1 MKNLHL
7 EMVRVT
13 EAAAVAASM
22 QVGRGDK
29 IAADHAATEAMS
41 RRLQKIDFHG
51 IVVIGEGKKDN
62 APGLF
67 TGDIVGAGWGTG
79 VTGGDYPGLDYFQPV
94 DRRPVYDIAVDPLD
108 GTTQTAKGGYEAMSV
123 MAVGKQGSLLKSEG
137 WYMKKLAVG
146 PEIARRVK
154 LDITEEV
161 ESTISKVSLAT
172 GKDIKRVTA
181 CVLDRPRHQSLIE
194 RLRATGC
201 RIKLIQD
208 CDVSAAI
215 ATAIHE
221 SGIDIYLGI
230 GGAPEGVIG
239 AAAIKCLRG
248 DFQGMMCSNDGVCN
262 DNKVYHMEDLAKG
275 DVIFCATGVTD
286 GSMLKGVR
294 WTCSGPITHSLLMQS
309 ESGTVRWIEAH
320 HGN

>member
-1 MKNLHL
+1 MKPLHL
-7 EMVRVT
+7 EMIRVT
-13 EAAAVAASM
+13 EAAAIAASA

-29 IAADHAATEAMS
+29 IAADYAAVAAMKN
-41 RRLQKIDFHG
+41 RLDSIDFAG
-51 IVVIGEGKKDN
+51 EVVIGEGEKDG

-67 TGDIVGAGWGTG
+67 TGEKVGQGWDIDHNGEVILYEPQ
-79 VTGGDYPGLDYFQPV
+79 DI
-94 DRRPVYDIAVDPLD
+94 YDIAVDPLD

-123 MAVGKQGSLLKSEG
+123 MAVGEQGGLLKSDG
-137 WYMKKLAVG
+137 WYMQKLAVG
-146 PEIARRVK
+146 PEVAKRVK
-154 LDITEEV
+154 LNIRDEV
-161 ESTISKVSLAT
+161 ENTIGKVSLALA
-172 GKDIKRVTA
+172 KDVTRVTV
-181 CVLDRPRHQSLIE
+181 CVLDRPRHESLVQ
-194 RLRATGC
+194 RLRGMGC

-215 ATAIHE
+215 ATAIFD

-239 AAAIKCLRG
+239 AAALKCLRG
-248 DFQGMMCSNDGVCN
+248 DFQGIMCNKEGKVED
-262 DNKVYHMEDLAKG
+262 DKVYYMEDLAKG

-294 WTCSGPITHSLLMQS
+294 WTSAGPMTHSLLMRS
-309 ESGTVRWIEAH
+309 ESGTVRWIMAH

>member
-7 EMVRVT
+7 EMVKVT
-13 EAAAVAASM
+13 EAAAIAAST

-29 IAADHAATEAMS
+29 IAADHAATEAMI
-41 RRLQKIDFHG
+41 RRLQKIDFNG
-51 IVVIGEGKKDN
+51 LVVIGEGKKDN

-67 TGDIVGAGWGTG
+67 TGDTVGAGWEN
-79 VTGGDYPGLDYFQPV
+79 GDCLKS
-94 DRRPVYDIAVDPLD
+94 RPTYDIAVDPLD

-123 MAVGKQGSLLKSEG
+123 MAVGNESSLLKSEG

-146 PEIARRVK
+146 PEVARRVK
-154 LDITEEV
+154 LDITEEI
-161 ESTISKVSLAT
+161 ELTIGKVSLAT

-181 CVLDRPRHQSLIE
+181 CVLDRPRHQTLIE
-194 RLRATGC
+194 RLRSIGC

-248 DFQGMMCSNDGVCN
+248 DFQGIMCSNDGTCN
-262 DNKVYHMEDLAKG
+262 DNTVYQMDDLAKG